1 MEVSLEEDIFI
12 LVTQKN
18 QVHGTAAEWNDFI
31 IKISIK

>member
-18 QVHGTAAEWNDFI
+18 QVATTAESNYLI
-31 IKISIK
+31 VQRLIK